1 MAIPELI
8 VESDR
13 VKHLAYV
20 TFIATD
26 GSVRHKW
33 SSTNTGTC
41 EADFAKIVNEIE
53 ARAIVERLRR
63 GDIVTFPELFD
74 YEELRTHKLGEAAT
88 D

>member
-1 MAIPELI
+1 MAIPDLI

-13 VKHLAYV
+13 VKHQEYI

-26 GSVRHKW
+26 GRAKHKW
-33 SSTNTGTC
+33 FSTNTGPC

-63 GDIVTFPELFD
+63 GDIVTFSELFD
-74 YEELRTHKLGEAAT
+74 YEELRTHKLCEAAN